1 MTWEET
7 IKMIR
12 EQDDYR
18 ELVEKAYFDS
28 DLELNVMRFRKSTEF
43 DETLALIRNY
53 QPKAK
58 NILDVGSGNGISAV
72 NFALRGFV
80 VTAVEPDPSETI
92 GAGAIRSLKNKLQ
105 LDSLQIFEVLAEDI
119 QFPDAHFDII
129 YIRQAMHHANDLKK
143 FIYEVIRVL
152 KPNGLLLTVRD
163 HVVFDKADKQWFLE
177 SHPLHK
183 FYDGENAFR
192 PAEYRN
198 AIEDAGAIIKKELKY
213 YDSVINFSPTSTVIK
228 NRMQEAYLKPF
239 KDGLRKKIGILA
251 FIPFIFIFYQR
262 LKRIDA
268 SEAYDELKVPGRMYS
283 YIAIKS

>member
-12 EQDDYR
+12 EQDDYGR
-18 ELVEKAYFDS
+18 LVEKAYFDA
-28 DLELNVMRFRKSTEF
+28 DLELNVMRFGKSAEF

-58 NILDVGSGNGISAV
+58 KILDLGSGNGISAV
-72 NFALRGFV
+72 NFALRGFN

-105 LDSLQIFEVLAEDI
+105 LDSLQIFEVFAEDI
-119 QFPDAHFDII
+119 QFPDAHFDIV
-129 YIRQAMHHANDLKK
+129 YVRQAMHHANNLKN
-143 FIYEVIRVL
+143 FIHEAIRVL

-177 SHPLHK
+177 NHPLHK
-183 FYDGENAFR
+183 FYEGENAFS
-192 PAEYRN
+192 PTEYRQ

-213 YDSVINFSPTSTVIK
+213 YDSVINFSPTTSIIK
-228 NRMQEAYLKPF
+228 NRMKEVYLKPF
-239 KDGLRKKIGILA
+239 KDRLRKKIGLLV
-251 FIPFIFIFYQR
+251 FIPFIFSLYQR

-268 SEAYDELKVPGRMYS
+268 SVVYDELKVHGRMYS

>member
-18 ELVEKAYFDS
+18 ELVEKAYFDA
-28 DLELNVMRFRKSTEF
+28 DLELNVMRFGKSAEF

-58 NILDVGSGNGISAV
+58 KILDIGSGNGISAV
-72 NFALRGFV
+72 NFTLRGFD

-119 QFPDAHFDII
+119 QFPDAHFDIV

-143 FIYEVIRVL
+143 FVHEVIRVL

-163 HVVFDKADKQWFLE
+163 HVVFDKADKQWFLKN
-177 SHPLHK
+177 HPLHTY
-183 FYDGENAFR
+183 YDGENAFS
-192 PAEYRN
+192 PTEYRQ

-213 YDSVINFSPTSTVIK
+213 YDSVINFSPTTTVMK
-228 NRMQEAYLKPF
+228 NRMKEAYLKPF
-239 KDGLRKKIGILA
+239 KDGLRKKIGVLA
-251 FIPFIFIFYQR
+251 FIPFIFILYQR
-262 LKRIDA
+262 SKRIDV

-283 YIAIKS
+283 YVAIKS